1 MQVISSVY
9 PVTVSYVVYS
19 ANNLLAPVAV
29 VERTPVTLIVTALQ
43 AISAF
48 NNNLTY
54 PLTVLSI
61 YLIVAFLF
69 KPLPVYHTSLPVK

>member
-9 PVTVSYVVYS
+9 PVTVSKVVYC
-19 ANNLLAPVAV
+19 NNLLPAAV
-29 VERTPVTLIVTALQ
+29 VERTPLTFIVTAFQ

-54 PLTVLSI
+54 PLTELSI
-61 YLIVAFLF
+61 YLIVAYLF

>member
-19 ANNLLAPVAV
+19 NNLLPAVV

-54 PLTVLSI
+54 PLTELSI